1 MRITKVYRNDGSEE
15 AWRKVSNLPLKDGE
29 VVSFQTGGGG
39 GYGSPLERDPEMVLQ
54 DVING
59 YISMESAREDYG
71 VVIQEAE
78 MQVDLEATQKLQDKM
93 KVSQGG

>member
-1 MRITKVYRNDGSEE
+1 M
-15 AWRKVSNLPLKDGE
+15 A
-29 VVSFQTGGGG
+29 SFQTGGGG

-59 YISMESAREDYG
+59 YVSMRSAREDYG
-71 VVIQEAE
+71 VVIKEPE
-78 MQVDLEATQKLQDKM
+78 MQVDQEATQKLRDEM